1 MKWTGKVQVW
11 ENKSDQESNQSR
23 SCRYISRTHPQ
34 TRNKQLSLQT
44 TWWDNERIIN
54 HTCPLCTHLLTGK
67 ITETKAFTEKMVI
80 KSNKT
85 IGKSVDPTTLYLA
98 AWDFIKLIIP
108 SRIYNESGSRSWTSK
123 VKVKLIDLTEEVFI
137 YVTFDVSMN
146 KICQRLNM
154 LWPIV

>member
-1 MKWTGKVQVW
+1 MPSEFWQKKIEGAWVMKWTGKVQVW

-54 HTCPLCTHLLTGK
+54 HTYPLCTHLLTGK
-67 ITETKAFTEKMVI
+67 ITETKAFTEKWLSKVT
-80 KSNKT
+80 KL
-85 IGKSVDPTTLYLA
+85 GKSVDLTTLYLA

-108 SRIYNESGSRSWTSK
+108 SRINKETGGQDRGHLRWRSK
-123 VKVKLIDLTEEVFI
+123 
-137 YVTFDVSMN
+137 
-146 KICQRLNM
+146 
-154 LWPIV
+154 